1 MLSNHVVHSV
11 PANNESAAPVT
22 TVISVTFDDSIRFL
36 SLTPDLIR
44 VADAY
49 TRRWVEG
56 RSAFDHATQTLS
68 FIPDQPLEHG
78 TEYFVSHDPSRALKG
93 VDQRLLSHHH
103 SWKFTTAPINFE
115 VLEVRY

>member
-22 TVISVTFDDSIRFL
+22 TVISVTFDDTIQFL
-36 SLTPDLIR
+36 SITPNLIR
-44 VADAY
+44 VANVS
-49 TRRWVEG
+49 TRMWVEG

-68 FIPDQPLEHG
+68 FIPHQPLEHN
-78 TEYFVSHDPSRALKG
+78 TEYFVVSHPSRALKG
-93 VDQRLLSHHH
+93 VDLLLLPHHH
-103 SWKFTTAPINFE
+103 SWKFSTAAINFE